1 MQSKIIATT
10 TALPEFTITQEESLA
25 YVDLWVN
32 QLSEREQK
40 KAKRIFKYAEVDKRY
55 IVRTPASM
63 LKGDSFETRN
73 RIYMERAI
81 SLGEKALNDALEI
94 ANLRPEDIDIIIS
107 TSCTG
112 FMIPSVDA
120 YLINRLGMRK
130 DIVRLPV
137 TEMGCA
143 AGTSALIYAH
153 NLLKARPGCRIA
165 ILAAEFPSC
174 AVVREDFSMTNIVC
188 AAIFGDG
195 VACTILGPTDEVRP
209 VILDGEM
216 YHFFDAIDM
225 MGYDVKDTGFH
236 MVLHPQVPERIEAHF
251 DEILFPFLEKNQ
263 LSIDDIS
270 HMIFHP
276 GGKKIIHMVEGLLSN
291 LGKDIED
298 TKAVLR
304 EFGNM
309 SSATVLYVLERFL
322 RKDIAAG
329 DYGLMLSFGPGFSA
343 QRVLMQWQ

>member
-1 MQSKIIATT
+1 MRSKILSTA
-10 TALPEFTITQEESLA
+10 TALPEHYITQEESLA
-25 YVDLWVN
+25 YVDLWVKD
-32 QLSEREQK
+32 LPERDQK
-40 KAKRIFKYAEVDKRY
+40 KAKRIFKYAEVDGRY
-55 IVRTPASM
+55 IVRQPAEM
-63 LKGDSFETRN
+63 LNGNTFEERN
-73 RIYMERAI
+73 NIYIRQAVA
-81 SLGEKALNDALEI
+81 LGEKALKKALDQ
-94 ANLRPEDIDIIIS
+94 ANLEPKDIDYIIS

-120 YLINRLGMRK
+120 YLINNLRMRQ
-130 DIVRLPV
+130 DIIRLPV

-153 NLLKARPGCRIA
+153 NLLKADPGKRVA

-174 AVVREDFSMTNIVC
+174 AVVREDYSMTNIVS

-195 VACTILGPTDEVRP
+195 VACTIIGPSDAPGP

-216 YHFFDAIDM
+216 YHFFDALDM
-225 MGYDVKDTGFH
+225 MGYEVKNTGFN
-236 MVLHPQVPERIEAHF
+236 MVLHPRVPERIEEKF
-251 DEILFPFLEKNQ
+251 DDILFPFLRKNN
-263 LSIDDIS
+263 LDIEAIN
-270 HMIFHP
+270 HLIFHP
-276 GGKKIIHMVEGLLSN
+276 GGKKIIKMVEGLLGN

-304 EFGNM
+304 DFGNM

-322 RKDIAAG
+322 NKEIPTG

-343 QRVLMQWQ
+343 QRVLLQWQ